1 MSALGARIAELNTAI
16 ACGAAGRR
24 VGESVADARSERNAC
39 EQELTELEDLYGPRL
54 PLTEPVQTPS
64 PAAKP
69 GDQEG
74 NQIQC
79 PES

>member
-54 PLTEPVQTPS
+54 PLTEPG
-64 PAAKP
+64 A
-69 GDQEG
+69 D
-74 NQIQC
+74 
-79 PES
+79 PEAGCEAG